1 MNLNFIIKQFKRIN
15 TLETFVSY
23 KFLSRYYNK
32 KPLKTTMHKE
42 IKNMNENKE
51 NTIVD
56 DDIIKS
62 LISNDQLPDKTT
74 KQINI
79 HKQFINQE
87 LQQLP
92 KEIINYCFDP
102 LKHKSI
108 AMKKSKSHTNI
119 DIIKMKQLALSKN
132 WYTKINKPKQKPIID
147 PNEESTN
154 MHRTLKQCLS
164 TQLRETK
171 FDEHKKMIDYLEQSL
186 KKKLLFIAET
196 IPKISLKELKK
207 DSLFHQRS
215 SIKLFSKHS
224 NNKQRANEN
233 NSSSIIPPIK
243 IPKNIPLCPNKV
255 LQTREL
261 YEEIERNDI
270 DPTQSYLINKP
281 FIPLLQRKIYSQL
294 KSNLKSPQKEKT
306 NKKAL
311 EIMKMTHSKINYL
324 TTKKDKLLFIIRP
337 EISCSINFK

>member
-1 MNLNFIIKQFKRIN
+1 MNLNFIIKQFKKIN

-23 KFLSRYYNK
+23 KFLSRYYNR
-32 KPLKTTMHKE
+32 KPSKTAMYKE
-42 IKNMNENKE
+42 IKNMNENK
-51 NTIVD
+51 IVD

-87 LQQLP
+87 LQQSP
-92 KEIINYCFDP
+92 KEIISYCFDP
-102 LKHKSI
+102 LKHKSNS
-108 AMKKSKSHTNI
+108 MKKSNSHTNI
-119 DIIKMKQLALSKN
+119 DNIKMKQLALSKN
-132 WYTKINKPKQKPIID
+132 WYTKINKPKQKPVIV

-154 MHRTLKQCLS
+154 MHRTLRQCLS
-164 TQLRETK
+164 TQLRETT

-196 IPKISLKELKK
+196 IPKISLREFKK

-215 SIKLFSKHS
+215 SIKLFSKHG
-224 NNKQRANEN
+224 NNKQRTNEN

-243 IPKNIPLCPNKV
+243 ILNNIPLCTNKV

-270 DPTQSYLINKP
+270 DPTQSYLINKS
-281 FIPLLQRKIYSQL
+281 FIPLLKRKIHSQRKL
-294 KSNLKSPQKEKT
+294 KLKSPQKEKK

-311 EIMKMTHSKINYL
+311 EIMKITHNKINYL

-337 EISCSINFK
+337 EISCSINLK